1 MDLDQL
7 DSTTP
12 LGLEYASQQS
22 AGNNDCQVVELPII
36 EYAGSRVDQS
46 SRVADN
52 RMAQYW
58 PYERVVVGDGA
69 YSMSRR
75 TGECL

>member
-12 LGLEYASQQS
+12 LGLEYALQQS
-22 AGNNDCQVVELPII
+22 AGNNHCQVVELPII

-46 SRVADN
+46 SLVELSIIEWLSTG
-52 RMAQYW
+52 RMSA
-58 PYERVVVGDGA
+58 
-69 YSMSRR
+69 
-75 TGECL
+75 

>member
-12 LGLEYASQQS
+12 LGLEYASKQS
-22 AGNNDCQVVELPII
+22 AGNNDSQVVELPII

-46 SRVADN
+46 SRVADMHN

-58 PYERVVVGDGA
+58 PYERVGVRDDVGD
-69 YSMSRR
+69 
-75 TGECL
+75 CV